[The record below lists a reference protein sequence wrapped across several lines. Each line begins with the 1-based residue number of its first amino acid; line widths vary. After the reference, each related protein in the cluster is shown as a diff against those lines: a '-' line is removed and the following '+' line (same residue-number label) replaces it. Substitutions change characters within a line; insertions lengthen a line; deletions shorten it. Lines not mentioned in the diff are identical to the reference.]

1 MDLGINGKKALVCA
15 ASKGL
20 GRAVARALAE
30 EGAELFL
37 CSRSADSLEDAVR
50 EMKSLTSYPV
60 HALACDLT
68 DAESRD
74 GLIAEVNGTM
84 GGVDILV
91 HNVGGPPPT
100 TALETTAEQWE
111 EGFHRL
117 FMSVVQLNEAFLPGM
132 RKNKWGR
139 IAIVTSSSVYEPVP
153 NLAIS
158 NAMRAAVTNM
168 AKTLAD
174 ELAPE
179 GVTINCIAPGV
190 IHTDRTEERIRAAIA
205 KSGGS
210 REELLKGYTKEIP
223 MGRLGDPD
231 EYGAVVAFVCSG
243 RASYMTGSTV
253 VVDGGKRRSTV

>member
-20 GRAVARALAE
+20 GRAVARALAS
-30 EGAELFL
+30 EGTELFL
-37 CSRSADSLEDAVR
+37 CSRSADSLADAVR

-60 HALACDLT
+60 HSLACDLT
-68 DAESRD
+68 DAASRERLVSEVES
-74 GLIAEVNGTM
+74 TM

-100 TALETTAEQWE
+100 TALETTTQQWE
-111 EGFHRL
+111 DGFQRL
-117 FMSVVQLNEAFLPGM
+117 FMSVAQLNEAFIPGM
-132 RKNKWGR
+132 RKNRWGR

-153 NLAIS
+153 NLAVS

-179 GVTINCIAPGV
+179 NVTINCIAPGV
-190 IHTDRTEERIRAAIA
+190 IHTDRTEERIKAAIA

-210 REELLKGYTKEIP
+210 REALLDNYTAEIP
-223 MGRLGDPD
+223 MGRLGTPD
-231 EYGAVVAFVCSG
+231 EYGAVVAFACSDK
-243 RASYMTGSTV
+243 ASYMTGATL